1 MQQVTWQRSVPVRYE
16 ADVAVIGG
24 GIAGVS
30 AAAAAARSGASVVL
44 VERFGV
50 TGGNMTVGGVANF
63 CGETAGQGEVF
74 DEILGHLEQFDA
86 IVPYQPFAYGGCQ
99 SRVLDHEI
107 LAVILQEVL
116 LKRGVK
122 LLLHT
127 RFVDVIE
134 RRGRLAEAI
143 VAGASGPEALRAR
156 QFIDCTGDGL
166 VAKAA
171 GYAVEKGRAED
182 QLQLP
187 MSLMFFVREMG
198 EPVADQLPEGWF
210 DPVRAREDLP
220 MTSPNWPNGPRGRAI
235 KLKVPMFDSTDTESM
250 TAAEIAARRRM
261 LEVLSY
267 FQAVEGKDWR
277 FDHCSPIIGIREG
290 YRIVGRYVLSVD
302 DLRAGRE
309 FDDAIA
315 RGVFYLDGH
324 KPDDDKRTY
333 ILPKE
338 ELYVPPYQIPFRCLV
353 PRDARN
359 LLMAGRCLSAEQL
372 ALSSARVTTTC
383 SMMGQAAGI
392 GAAMAVAGNTDAA
405 GIDPLEVRR
414 VVEQSGAHL
423 GVGDDLPPP
432 PPRR

>member
-1 MQQVTWQRSVPVRYE
+1 MQQVSWSRSVPIRYQ

-74 DEILGHLEQFDA
+74 DEIVRHLERFDA

-116 LKRGVK
+116 LRRGVK

-134 RRGRLAEAI
+134 RGGRLAEAI
-143 VAGASGPEALRAR
+143 VAGPSGPEALRAHH
-156 QFIDCTGDGL
+156 FIDCTGDGL

-171 GYAVEKGRAED
+171 GYAVEKGRRED
-182 QLQLP
+182 HLQLP
-187 MSLMFFVREMG
+187 MSMMFFVREMG
-198 EPVADQLPEGWF
+198 EPVADQLPSGWF
-210 DPVRAREDLP
+210 EPIRAANDLP

-235 KLKVPMFDSTDTESM
+235 KIKVPMFDSTDTESM

-290 YRIVGRYVLSVD
+290 YRIVGRYVLTVD

-309 FDDAIA
+309 FDDAVA

-324 KPDDDKRTY
+324 KPDDDQRTY

-353 PRDARN
+353 PRDGRN
-359 LLMAGRCLSAEQL
+359 LLMAGRCMSADQL

-383 SMMGQAAGI
+383 AMMGQAAGI
-392 GAAMAVAGNTDAA
+392 GAALAVAGDTDAA
-405 GIDPLEVRR
+405 GIDPLDVRR
-414 VVEQSGAHL
+414 IVEQRGAHL

-432 PPRR
+432 PLR